1 MAKSSGRGFFAGL
14 VALGRSVVSLGEAF
28 RGKRPDD
35 VPYPAEEFRDLPLA
49 LPSGKPHFENA
60 QLLTEHIDG
69 WHKPH
74 PHALAA
80 PSYAPAMTAFGLV
93 FLALGV
99 VTMWPLSVIGAI
111 IFFLA
116 IAKWIG
122 ELLHD

>member
-1 MAKSSGRGFFAGL
+1 MAKTFLADLR
-14 VALGRSVVSLGEAF
+14 SLGQALLGLTKAFKGDPPDDEAEAAPAQLLLP
-28 RGKRPDD
+28 RGKTN
-35 VPYPAEEFRDLPLA
+35 
-49 LPSGKPHFENA
+49 FENA
-60 QLLTEHIDG
+60 QLLTEHTEG

-80 PSYAPAMTAFGLV
+80 PSYAPAMVAFGLV
-93 FLALGV
+93 FLALGA

-122 ELLHD
+122 ELLND

>member
-1 MAKSSGRGFFAGL
+1 MADVPDKILPAEIAS
-14 VALGRSVVSLGEAF
+14 LGRSVGEGG
-28 RGKRPDD
+28 RVIWDD
-35 VPYPAEEFRDLPLA
+35 MHGLHHPVEDA
-49 LPSGKPHFENA
+49 LPSRAGLADPTTNFESA
-60 QLLTEHIDG
+60 QQPTEHTAG
-69 WHKPH
+69 WHKPR

-80 PSYAPAMTAFGLV
+80 PSYAPAMTSFGLV
-93 FLALGV
+93 FLALGA